1 MHSRRGSGVQRRSA
15 RIGTDMHPVEQPAR
29 RRIAVSHDHPN
40 CNNKNSSVSDVD
52 KTAGAGANHC
62 RS

>member
-1 MHSRRGSGVQRRSA
+1 
-15 RIGTDMHPVEQPAR
+15 MHPVEQPAR